1 MDTLEKDI
9 KLLITELDKAT
20 DLMYPQYS
28 DEDLEKQKNSRLNL
42 MKLVTVFKKSWKN
55 YNHLS

>member
-1 MDTLEKDI
+1 MNNMEKDI
-9 KLLITELDKAT
+9 KLLISELDKAT

-42 MKLVTVFKKSWKN
+42 MKLVTAFKKT
-55 YNHLS
+55 YNV